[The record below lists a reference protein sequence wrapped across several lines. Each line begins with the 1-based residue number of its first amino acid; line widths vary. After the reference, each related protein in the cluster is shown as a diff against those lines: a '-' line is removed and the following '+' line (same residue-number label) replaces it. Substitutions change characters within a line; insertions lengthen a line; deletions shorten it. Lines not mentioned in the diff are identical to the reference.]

1 MRRLRELYEGG
12 LIRKRKYASIRNSS
26 DVEKETGKKMKNQ
39 KTEFMKGCEV
49 PKIVPYKTRMSFCQ
63 RHRYW

>member
-1 MRRLRELYEGG
+1 MRRLCELYEGG
-12 LIRKRKYASIRNSS
+12 LIGKRKYASIRNSS

-49 PKIVPYKTRMSFCQ
+49 PKIVPYKTPMSFCL